1 MKNSLRRLLPNLITF
16 TGLVCAFSAVVLAVH
31 QELVMAGMC
40 ILAGNL
46 LDALDGGLARRLG
59 VASAFGLQLDSL
71 VDVVTFGVA
80 PCVLVYQ
87 YLRSLALSPLTLS
100 PVVTWVACAGYMIG
114 GVFRLARFNLLPPK
128 KSHSE
133 SVGLTISISGAI
145 LALSVLSDRTYGHRL
160 IPAVAFPALVVVLT
174 LLMVSRIRY
183 PALAA
188 VFQRG
193 WLSIAGLGAVAM
205 LAIWLSPQLVC
216 LGLTSGYVFFGLVRA
231 GYNLIGWMGT

>member
-31 QELVMAGMC
+31 QELAMAGVC
-40 ILAGNL
+40 ILVGNL

-59 VASAFGLQLDSL
+59 VTSAFGLQLDSL

-87 YLRSLALSPLTLS
+87 YLRSLAIS
-100 PVVTWVACAGYMIG
+100 PVVTWIACAGYMIG

-128 KSHSE
+128 KSNSD
-133 SVGLTISISGAI
+133 SVGLTISMSGAM
-145 LALSVLSDRTYGHRL
+145 LALSVLSNRTYDHRL

-174 LLMVSRIRY
+174 VLMVSRIRY
-183 PALAA
+183 PALAV

-193 WLSIAGLGAVAM
+193 WLSIAGLGAMAM

-231 GYNLIGWMGT
+231 GYNLLG